1 MWLLQIPCVLGSL
14 ICWHTTSTCAHITN
28 LLAGNLEF
36 TKSLIVAYYSAAFAA
51 QKIVQQLLPNL
62 GIMGKR
68 GFRDEEQEAAD
79 LERRA
84 SEKRAKTAYNK
95 VVAIL
100 KLHPEASEKAF
111 THLMSLGFSAEQE
124 ISKAPLSRAASSVI
138 ERQEAR
144 KTHELQAH
152 STLPKEF
159 ASSDPADLVPTKADT
174 FEGLI
179 APLLT
184 KHCLSAMEPGTLSTS
199 NLRSMTLKFKEAG
212 IDSAKNE
219 YLRLLEFSSG
229 TDKLARIAGRLR
241 VWKLLEEELRLQAQ
255 WRGRRCKDVTLPISW
270 PKDGVYKPV
279 LMDNGKLAIKQ
290 NATGRAELVP
300 ESKMPDTVIKEDLH
314 IKYNRSEVR
323 AALYFTPGTD
333 GTPFKIVELFPDVS
347 EHILDEYRAEY
358 ALRLKQQQQHVNALE
373 DISSGAKSPSSKGAS
388 ANVASSPKQTV
399 CR

>member
-1 MWLLQIPCVLGSL
+1 M
-14 ICWHTTSTCAHITN
+14 
-28 LLAGNLEF
+28 
-36 TKSLIVAYYSAAFAA
+36 
-51 QKIVQQLLPNL
+51 
-62 GIMGKR
+62 
-68 GFRDEEQEAAD
+68 
-79 LERRA
+79 
-84 SEKRAKTAYNK
+84 
-95 VVAIL
+95 
-100 KLHPEASEKAF
+100 
-111 THLMSLGFSAEQE
+111 
-124 ISKAPLSRAASSVI
+124 
-138 ERQEAR
+138 
-144 KTHELQAH
+144 
-152 STLPKEF
+152 
-159 ASSDPADLVPTKADT
+159 PTKADT

-229 TDKLARIAGRLR
+229 TDKLAPIAGRLR

-255 WRGRRCKDVTLPISW
+255 WRGRWCKDVTLPISW

-279 LMDNGKLAIKQ
+279 LMDDGKLAIKQ

-314 IKYNRSEVR
+314 IKHNRSEVR

-333 GTPFKIVELFPDVS
+333 GTPLKIVELFPDVS

-358 ALRLKQQQQHVNALE
+358 SLRLKQQQQHVNALE

-388 ANVASSPKQTV
+388 ANAASSPKQEGRKQEGTGEEDLV
-399 CR
+399 DETGASGNES